1 MTLTIKFTY
10 MKNVAK
16 ISGVV
21 FLFLLFFCVA
31 CKNSDS
37 NKETVLKGTTTILVD
52 ETLKPVIEDQI
63 LVFES
68 KYDAKI
74 VMDAKSEKEVI
85 QALIKDTSAIAI
97 LTRSLTDSEKKIFEA
112 KKILPKITPIGTDAI
127 AFISNKKAKDTL
139 ISLQKVINFMQG
151 KSEATIKGLVFD
163 NPNSSTV
170 RYVNDLSGIKELP
183 KNGVF
188 SFKTNEEVIKFVAEN
203 DEMIGVVGV
212 NWLMQP
218 SSEMAEIVKNINVLS
233 VQGIGAKEYI
243 LPTQNNIAE
252 GTYPL
257 ARDLYIINC
266 QGYSGLG
273 MGFASFV
280 AGDIGQ
286 RIILKSGLLPVRI
299 PGRKIIIKND
309 KNNDKE

>member
-1 MTLTIKFTY
+1 

-16 ISGVV
+16 ILGVV

-97 LTRSLTDSEKKIFEA
+97 LTRSLTGSEKKIFEA

-218 SSEMAEIVKNINVLS
+218 SPEMAEIVKNINVLS

-243 LPTQNNIAE
+243 SPTQNNIAE

>member
-1 MTLTIKFTY
+1 
-10 MKNVAK
+10 MKNGVK
-16 ISGVV
+16 ILCFV
-21 FLFLLFFCVA
+21 FFSLLLVFVG
-31 CKNSDS
+31 CKNRDS

-52 ETLKPVIEDQI
+52 ETLKPIIEDQI

-74 VMDAKSEKEVI
+74 VMIAKSEKEVI

-97 LTRSLTDSEKKIFEA
+97 LTRSLMDSEKENFEA
-112 KKILPKITPIGTDAI
+112 KKILPKVTPIGTDAI
-127 AFISNKKAKDTL
+127 AFISNKKTKDTL

-170 RYVNDLSGIKELP
+170 RYMNDLSGIKELP

-218 SSEMAEIVKNINVLS
+218 TPAMAEVIKKVNVLS
-233 VQGIGAKEYI
+233 VQGISGKEYFA
-243 LPTQNNIAE
+243 PTQNNIAE

-286 RIILKSGLLPVRI
+286 RIILKSGLLPVRV